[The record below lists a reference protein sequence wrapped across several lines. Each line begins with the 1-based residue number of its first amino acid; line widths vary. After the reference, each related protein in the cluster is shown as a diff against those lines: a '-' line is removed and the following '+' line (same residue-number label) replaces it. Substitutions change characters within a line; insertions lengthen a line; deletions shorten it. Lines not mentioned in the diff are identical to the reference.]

1 MHRILCRGG
10 IQFPPTIITISEKG
24 NFISNVAR
32 SYISM
37 KAIFS
42 GMLPCRNSLTFF
54 FTDFLDGYNE
64 LRNVCNEKPQYRLKN
79 FQDPYPIQQVAQT

>member
-1 MHRILCRGG
+1 
-10 IQFPPTIITISEKG
+10 
-24 NFISNVAR
+24 
-32 SYISM
+32 M

-42 GMLPCRNSLTFF
+42 GMLPCRISLTFF
-54 FTDFLDGYNE
+54 FTDFLGGYNE